1 MMHKLLLAGAGILIG
16 LSTTPAFASLI
27 GPGGSGPP
35 DALSLTGPS
44 PGTLVAS
51 VSGSFSGA
59 GTGSPT
65 GTFIESVYRNP
76 SNAVVAGDLTWVIQV
91 NVATGDV
98 ARINASSFAS
108 FLTDLGVDTNPVIPA
123 GFAAGGTNPSTVS
136 RTAAGDVVAFNY
148 ATPLVPGQRS
158 AILEIDT
165 NATQFTSGFLSI
177 IDSGTATV
185 SAFAPTVPEP
195 ASLALFGT
203 ALVGLGLLRRRGRRT
218 NAYGHTHR
226 TSKPP

>member
-16 LSTTPAFASLI
+16 LSTTPAFATLI
-27 GPGGSGPP
+27 APGGSGPP
-35 DALSLTGPS
+35 DALVLTGPS
-44 PGTLVAS
+44 AATLVAS
-51 VSGSFSGA
+51 ASGSFSGA

-76 SNAVVAGDLTWVIQV
+76 TNAVVAGALTWVIQV
-91 NVATGDV
+91 NVTSGDV
-98 ARINASSFAS
+98 ARVNGSSFAG
-108 FLTDLGVDTNPVIPA
+108 FITDLGVDTGVAPA
-123 GFAAGGTNPSTVS
+123 GFTLSANNPSTVS

-203 ALVGLGLLRRRGRRT
+203 ALIGFGLLRRRGRRT
-218 NAYGHTHR
+218 NA
-226 TSKPP
+226 